1 MNWKKLCLALLYSGF
16 CFFNIAYLSYFK
28 EEQYIGDE
36 GINTVCDAMQYLV
49 VDDSR
54 DFTAPLTLLM
64 ILPLLWFSL
73 CRKHR
78 ALSLMLLSGNDSNL
92 LIVFYVQ
99 IMPDDFVMQ
108 LHRF

>member
-1 MNWKKLCLALLYSGF
+1 MNGKKLCLALLYSGF

-78 ALSLMLLSGNDSNL
+78 ALYLMLLSIL
-92 LIVFYVQ
+92 LLAFWYW
-99 IMPDDFVMQ
+99 
-108 LHRF
+108 RFFGRLQFC

>member
-78 ALSLMLLSGNDSNL
+78 ALYLMLLSIL
-92 LIVFYVQ
+92 LLAFWYWCFFGRLQ
-99 IMPDDFVMQ
+99 FC
-108 LHRF
+108 